1 MLTINKAPA
10 ITTLSLSTTD
20 IRFALPVTFTANVA
34 STTSGT
40 PTGTVI
46 FFDNGTPLNTATLN
60 SSDVAT
66 FTTTGLTVG
75 VHTITAV
82 YSGDIDF
89 SSSTAS
95 AASGAS
101 AITVEP
107 LDFTIVLTSAQTVE
121 GIYGTTR
128 QYTFHVA
135 PIGDYYPGVIN
146 LPPARPAPSSPPIA
160 SHRRPSISTPGQPT
174 SPSR

>member
-95 AASGAS
+95 AASGAR

-128 QYTFHVA
+128 QYTFHVT

-146 LPPARPAPSSPPIA
+146 LRQPDRPHPR
-160 SHRRPSISTPGQPT
+160 HL
-174 SPSR
+174 